1 MRINYLALLLGVL
14 TTVLFS
20 SCGIINSSFMLKTP
34 KDYNYSKIDSSDF
47 SEYKIAANDQISFQ
61 LFANDAFKLIDMSA
75 GGVGAGM
82 QGQGSVSVYGV
93 ELNGEVK
100 LPVIGKVKL
109 EGLTVRQAEQKLE
122 QLFSTYYNKPFI
134 IIKVLNKRVFMFP
147 GAAASARVITLSNE
161 NTSLVEAIALA
172 GGIATTGK
180 AYRIKLIRGD
190 LKNPKVFLIDL
201 SSLEGAK
208 QGNML
213 VQANDIIYVDQVTNY
228 AQGVLG
234 QISPYIG
241 LLSSVI
247 VLSTLIFTIRNNAR

>member
-14 TTVLFS
+14 ITVLFS
-20 SCGIINSSFMLKTP
+20 SCGLINSSFMLKTP
-34 KDYNYSKIDSSDF
+34 KDYNYAKIDSSDF

-75 GGVGAGM
+75 ATGGAGM
-82 QGQGSVSVYGV
+82 QGQGGGLIYGV
-93 ELNGEVK
+93 EFSGEVK

-122 QLFSTYYNKPFI
+122 QLFSTYYNKPFV
-134 IIKVLNKRVFMFP
+134 IIKVINKRVFLFP
-147 GAAASARVITLSNE
+147 GAAASAKVITLSNE
-161 NTSLVEAIALA
+161 NTSLVEAIAIA
-172 GGIATTGK
+172 GGISNTGK

-201 SSLEGAK
+201 STLEGAK

-213 VQANDIIYVDQVTNY
+213 VQANDIIYVDQVPNY

-241 LLSSVI
+241 LLSSII
-247 VLSTLIFTIRNNAR
+247 VLSTLIFTVRNNAR